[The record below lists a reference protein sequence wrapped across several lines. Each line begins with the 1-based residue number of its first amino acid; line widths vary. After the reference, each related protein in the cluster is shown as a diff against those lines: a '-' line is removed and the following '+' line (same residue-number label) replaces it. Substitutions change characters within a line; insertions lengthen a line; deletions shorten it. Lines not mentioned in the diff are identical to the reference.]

1 MSNNF
6 VDHESCGMK
15 TKAFII
21 LTLFCLTIGSAFA
34 QGLEAGVKAPEI
46 KLPAP
51 NGDSVALSSF
61 SSKLV
66 LIDFWAS
73 WCAPC
78 LKEQPELAALYSK
91 YRNAEF
97 KKGNGFEIYGLSLDS
112 KKENWLNAI
121 KKMNITWTQVSD
133 LKFWASPIA
142 ATYNLEELPFNVLI
156 DGEGTVIAQN
166 LHGKE
171 LGNFLEKLLA
181 SGE

>member
-1 MSNNF
+1 
-6 VDHESCGMK
+6 MK
-15 TKAFII
+15 TKFLI
-21 LTLFCLTIGSAFA
+21 LLALFCFTFSGAFA
-34 QGLEAGVKAPEI
+34 QGLETGTKAPEI
-46 KLPAP
+46 KLSTPD
-51 NGDSVALSSF
+51 GDTVALSSF
-61 SSKLV
+61 SGKLV

-78 LKEQPELAALYSK
+78 LKEQPELAALYNK
-91 YRNAEF
+91 YRDAVF
-97 KKGNGFEIYGLSLDS
+97 SDGKGFEIYGVSLDS

-142 ATYNLEELPFNVLI
+142 GTYNLEDLPFNVLV

-171 LGNFLEKLLA
+171 LEDFLEKFLA